1 MQSTQYPHDE
11 RNPAAESGAAHSTP
25 ASRLYATLGIY
36 VIVGLVVAILGGLL
50 FAWLAERVSAGGTLG
65 FDDAV
70 LRWMGAHQVHWVQRG
85 VLEITALGE
94 GSVVIVL
101 TLAMALMLAVD
112 RHRLSAFLLIVTA
125 YGGLILNVALKH
137 IFNRPRPHIFVWG
150 TTVASTSFPSGHAMN
165 AAIVYLSL
173 AFVLSRLEVRW
184 WERLL
189 TLLAAVVI
197 VALICLS
204 RLYLGVHYPTDVIG
218 GLIMGI
224 AWVGF
229 CVSGVELL
237 QSRTTDRGTQP
248 RAPTVKP

>member
-1 MQSTQYPHDE
+1 MI
-11 RNPAAESGAAHSTP
+11 A
-25 ASRLYATLGIY
+25 
-36 VIVGLVVAILGGLL
+36 GLVVAILGGLL
-50 FAWLAERVSAGGTLG
+50 FAWLAERVGSGGTLG

-70 LRWMGAHQVHWVQRG
+70 LTWMGAHQVHWVQRG

-94 GSVVIVL
+94 GSVVIVI
-101 TLAMALMLAVD
+101 TLALALILAVD
-112 RHRLSAFLLIVTA
+112 RHRLAAFLLIVAA
-125 YGGLILNVALKH
+125 YGGLILNAALKH

-150 TTVASTSFPSGHAMN
+150 TTVASTSFPSAHAMN
-165 AAIVYLSL
+165 AAILYLTV
-173 AFVLSRLEVRW
+173 AFIISRLELRW
-184 WERLL
+184 WARVL

-218 GLIMGI
+218 GLIIGV

-237 QSRTTDRGTQP
+237 QSQFADRGTQQ
-248 RAPTVKP
+248 RAPPATA

>member
-1 MQSTQYPHDE
+1 
-11 RNPAAESGAAHSTP
+11 
-25 ASRLYATLGIY
+25 

-70 LRWMGAHQVHWVQRG
+70 LTWMGAHQIHWMQRG

-112 RHRLSAFLLIVTA
+112 RHRLAAFLLIVAA
-125 YGGLILNVALKH
+125 YGGLILNAALKH
-137 IFNRPRPHIFVWG
+137 IFNRPRPHLFVWG

-165 AAIVYLSL
+165 AAILYFTI
-173 AFVLSRLEVRW
+173 AFVIARFEIRW

-229 CVSGVELL
+229 CVSGVEVL
-237 QSRTTDRGTQP
+237 QSRATSRPPPESAPHQFTQ
-248 RAPTVKP
+248 